1 MKTSLYVDGFNFY
14 YGMYRI
20 QQRFCCP
27 ADKWLNWTKLAH
39 RLTGTDSTVHKIHYF
54 TSHVHRSER
63 DPSQNL
69 RQILFFRAIDNLPGV
84 EIHVGKHIAVKRK
97 GRLISPKPADF
108 DLPQDTVVSIQTFEE
123 KGSDVN
129 LAVQLLDDAWS
140 GEIDRAIVVSNDT
153 DLISAIT
160 LARRHI
166 RVDVASPQDTL
177 AAQMR
182 KSVQYSWIIDPAI
195 LRECRMD
202 SPTLAIDGTPLY
214 PPRSWQLETWPDEAD
229 ADSPR

>member
-14 YGMYRI
+14 YGMFRI
-20 QQRFCCP
+20 QRRSCCP

-39 RLTGTDSTVHKIHYF
+39 RLAGSDSTVHKIHYF
-54 TSHVHRSER
+54 TAHVHRAEK
-63 DPSQNL
+63 DPNQNL
-69 RQILFFRAIDNLPGV
+69 RQILYFRAIDNLPGLD
-84 EIHVGKHIAVKRK
+84 IHVGKHVAVKRK
-97 GRLISPKPADF
+97 GRLISPKPSQFGLAEDA
-108 DLPQDTVVSIQTFEE
+108 VVSIQTFEE

-177 AAQMR
+177 ADQM
-182 KSVQYSWIIDPAI
+182 KKAAQYSWIINPS
-195 LRECRMD
+195 LLCECRMD
-202 SPTLAIDGTPLY
+202 SPTRAIDGTLLY
-214 PPRSWQLETWPDEAD
+214 PPKSWQLEAWPDAED
-229 ADSPR
+229 EDSPR